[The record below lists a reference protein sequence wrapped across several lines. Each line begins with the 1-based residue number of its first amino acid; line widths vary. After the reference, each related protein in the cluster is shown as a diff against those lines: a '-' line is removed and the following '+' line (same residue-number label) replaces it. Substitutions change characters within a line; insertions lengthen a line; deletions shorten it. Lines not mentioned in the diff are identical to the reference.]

1 MARLESE
8 AKGGFYP
15 TPSEEMDLILK
26 RLSCVPGESITLLD
40 PCCGKGAA
48 LKQWKDDLTSKGAIT
63 TSFGIEIEKS
73 RAEIAE
79 KVIDHVAKCG
89 YEETR
94 MSHDAFSA
102 MYLNP
107 PFMQMNGERMENTFL
122 RDLTGDYLQP
132 GGVLIFNLPQ
142 YVLKD
147 CAKILASRFVNIK
160 VYRFTDANYDT
171 YKQVIVYAKRRRKGL
186 RSEKER
192 RYQQN
197 IEKELVNFSYLGKH
211 AIPSLDVADWE
222 TCSYEIPSNEKPVP
236 PEYETAKERKLVE
249 LVLQRLAQNR
259 RVIIYTNYTQ
269 EYRTNQR
276 IQMVLKRNGVD
287 PVILDGKISA
297 DQRFDWLEDQTKKG
311 TKVIITNQRLV
322 ELGLDL
328 LAFPTI
334 IFWQMNDDINT
345 VRQAAKRSHRL
356 GQHLHCEVL
365 YLVNDKTQQMA
376 QFQRL
381 MSRRVSALL
390 VEGAI
395 ERSDALAKYADTSS
409 SSLTNDLSKM
419 LESSEIANA
428 WEQAAQK
435 DLDSNLEL
443 VSEEEFQQKIT
454 EAFAK
459 LTQETKNLCGY
470 IEPVVEDNIT
480 DDLEALFDSVSDELI
495 DDIFANFDTFTED
508 DYAAIEAIEVME
520 TKKKEKIESKAKV
533 EQISK
538 SKNKRSSKKE
548 DLYDGLSLFDFA
560 M

>member
-222 TCSYEIPSNEKPVP
+222 TCSYEIPSNEKPV
-236 PEYETAKERKLVE
+236 ALFQSMKVE
-249 LVLQRLAQNR
+249 
-259 RVIIYTNYTQ
+259 
-269 EYRTNQR
+269 E
-276 IQMVLKRNGVD
+276 
-287 PVILDGKISA
+287 
-297 DQRFDWLEDQTKKG
+297 
-311 TKVIITNQRLV
+311 
-322 ELGLDL
+322 
-328 LAFPTI
+328 
-334 IFWQMNDDINT
+334 DDILISLQTCDFYKKIEDKIKDLNIT
-345 VRQAAKRSHRL
+345 L
-356 GQHLHCEVL
+356 GKQINPAMPLKITHVATAIASGTLPEEMGDH
-365 YLVNDKTQQMA
+365 
-376 QFQRL
+376 
-381 MSRRVSALL
+381 LL
-390 VEGAI
+390 VGV
-395 ERSDALAKYADTSS
+395 
-409 SSLTNDLSKM
+409 SKRVQ
-419 LESSEIANA
+419 
-428 WEQAAQK
+428 EQKMQINPK
-435 DLDSNLEL
+435 SGK
-443 VSEEEFQQKIT
+443 EEEVT
-454 EAFAK
+454 
-459 LTQETKNLCGY
+459 
-470 IEPVVEDNIT
+470 
-480 DDLEALFDSVSDELI
+480 
-495 DDIFANFDTFTED
+495 TF
-508 DYAAIEAIEVME
+508 
-520 TKKKEKIESKAKV
+520 K
-533 EQISK
+533 SK
-538 SKNKRSSKKE
+538 SIVRIFSEKGIFNLK
-548 DLYDGLSLFDFA
+548 
-560 M
+560 